1 MLRYITYT
9 YLKTTEMDYRMYRQ
23 DKYVW
28 ILTAVCIV
36 SLFLFLGE
44 ALFNTRG
51 EPREAVVALSML
63 EKGNWILPVNNGVDM
78 AYKPPLHWC
87 IALASA
93 VVGQV
98 TEYTSRM
105 PSALALTVMV
115 LAGYAFY
122 AKRRGREVAFIMA
135 LLTLTNF
142 EVHRAGTNCR
152 VDMLLSALMVLAL
165 YQLYR
170 WGEKRMQG
178 VPWTGILC
186 LSGAFLTKGP
196 VGMVLPCLVVAVFLW
211 IRGVSFWKIFV
222 RFLGVALASCVLPFV
237 WYVAAWR
244 QGGDEFLQLVLE
256 ENVLRFLG
264 KMSYESHEN
273 PAWYNVMTVVA
284 GYVPYT
290 LLVLITLFCLKY
302 KKIRTNPSQWWPRFR
317 EYIRGMDDA
326 RLFSLLSIAVIFI
339 FYCIPKSKRSV
350 YLLPIYP
357 FIAYFLAEYI
367 LYLFRCHRAVLKVF
381 GSIMVS
387 LSLLLLLVFAALQM
401 GLVPDTIFSG
411 RHAAQNIAFMR
422 ALENLPLGF
431 RAYFLFLLMILAG
444 FCFRLALKADRW
456 KRSLPYAIVGVIL
469 TIYMSLDGVFQPPV
483 LNVKSEKPIAE
494 AVASVV
500 PEGTL
505 YSYQLNEVKGNPMR
519 QFIVNFYLG
528 DRVVPFNVFTPGQ
541 GYMIA
546 DETEISVFRETH
558 KDYSV
563 REIPIGQYRLHLYQF
578 MKKDGEM
585 PDGKD

>member
-1 MLRYITYT
+1 MPVI
-9 YLKTTEMDYRMYRQ
+9 KTFTMYKQ

-28 ILTAVCIV
+28 IVAVVCIC

-44 ALFNTRG
+44 SFFHTKG

-63 EKGNWILPVNNGVDM
+63 EKGNWVLPVNYGVDI
-78 AYKPPLHWC
+78 AYKPPLFHWC
-87 IALASA
+87 IAVVSA
-93 VVGQV
+93 VVGKV

-105 PSALALTVMV
+105 PSALALTMMVMV
-115 LAGYAFY
+115 GYCFY
-122 AKRRGREVAFIMA
+122 ARRRGRELA
-135 LLTLTNF
+135 LLTALVTLTNF

-152 VDMLLSALMVLAL
+152 VDMLLSALIVVAL
-165 YQLYR
+165 YQLYK
-170 WGEKRMQG
+170 WGEKGLKG

-196 VGMVLPCLVVAVFLW
+196 VGMVLPCLVVAVFLL
-211 IRGVSFWKIFV
+211 IRGMKFWKIFGS
-222 RFLGVALASCVLPFV
+222 FLWVGVVSCILPFL
-237 WYVAAWR
+237 WYWAAFR

-264 KMSYESHEN
+264 KMTYESHEN
-273 PAWYNVMTVVA
+273 PAYYNVVTVVA

-290 LLVLITLFCLKY
+290 LLVVISLFALKY
-302 KKIRTNPSQWWPRFR
+302 RKIQGTPRLWWSQFRT
-317 EYIRGMDDA
+317 YIKNMDDT
-326 RLFSLLSIAVIFI
+326 RLFSLLSIVIIFV